1 MMFNQWMLCFKCSIL
16 HSDRQNWSWIR
27 DPKFQVNINR
37 YFWRFLTW
45 NLNWQKENSFSS
57 PNSQTANQM
66 AKPNDQETDKKQ
78 DHLEM
83 AASEEFFWYLEI
95 SLNPTLK
102 LINRHKHVIR
112 NLNLPSELHKNA
124 QSFKWIEPNVV
135 WFDPIESISS
145 KLNPYCI

>member
-27 DPKFQVNINR
+27 DPKFPVNINR

-112 NLNLPSELHKNA
+112 NLIWIA
-124 QSFKWIEPNVV
+124 QKCSKFQMNRTKCCLIWPNRIDIIQIEPLLHL
-135 WFDPIESISS
+135 
-145 KLNPYCI
+145 K